1 MGTIEALETMIV
13 KSFRNLGT
21 YIGRKP
27 TQVIIVMLMMSSLMS
42 LGILRLGEVNN
53 VRTEYSPNNAPSR
66 IEHAVAMNFLGQN
79 GTLDPVYI
87 LIKARDAGSLLRDEY
102 RKALIQYIT
111 FLKLYDPN
119 NQITYTYPSIDLF
132 GSLIFIG
139 NNAYGVVLEEG
150 SNLIKSFSTAI
161 INLFISAQEDEILSE
176 WQLEIQRQCKGK
188 NFELLDLG
196 IASDCLVSLEVRRM
210 GLETAPVLFG
220 SVSAMIFFVVISSF
234 SRNPVKSKPWES
246 LIGSLIPI
254 LAILTST
261 GILSLCGLQ
270 YQSIVIVTFFLVL
283 AVGVDD
289 IFIILRAWDRTN
301 TVVSVPERLMKTLE
315 NAGPSITISSLTNAL
330 SFGIG
335 IFSSTPAVRTFSIY
349 SSLAI
354 IVCYFFQLILFTA
367 VLALSGKRE
376 QSNYQAL
383 FCCFKA
389 DSSARNQFTE
399 KMSHLQIWIIKSWSS
414 VITAW
419 YVRALLVLILVLYY
433 YISYL
438 GILKTEIK
446 ISVDKMVLP
455 DSYLHDFQF
464 LLDNVLRNMQPITV
478 FVMNPGDLRDPDRLN
493 GIKSLVLEYEHSL
506 FSYGNE
512 STVFWLQ
519 QYEKFSSFYSESE
532 DFTYIDVPAFL
543 KSTTYFSLNSF
554 IHMNESAC
562 NDNQP
567 ECISSFF
574 FITNFH
580 GVCDLIK
587 INDFVSDLSQTV
599 VIVDEVVNKAFTKIN
614 ITCTLERFG
623 T

>member
-335 IFSSTPAVRTFSIY
+335 IFSSTPA
-349 SSLAI
+349 
-354 IVCYFFQLILFTA
+354 
-367 VLALSGKRE
+367 
-376 QSNYQAL
+376 
-383 FCCFKA
+383 
-389 DSSARNQFTE
+389 ARNQFTE

>member
-102 RKALIQYIT
+102 RKALIQYISYIQSNIT
-111 FLKLYDPN
+111 IQFSIKELCEPYCELNSAFIAFLKLYDPN
-119 NQITYTYPSIDLF
+119 NQITYTCPSIDLF

-234 SRNPVKSKPWES
+234 RNTVFVWT
-246 LIGSLIPI
+246 PI
-254 LAILTST
+254 
-261 GILSLCGLQ
+261 
-270 YQSIVIVTFFLVL
+270 SINCHRDIFLVL
-283 AVGVDD
+283 TVGVDD

-335 IFSSTPAVRTFSIY
+335 IFSSTPA
-349 SSLAI
+349 
-354 IVCYFFQLILFTA
+354 LILFTA